1 MKTGRTP
8 VHSGKMKRPDSSPRP
23 GSPPSFF
30 IPGTPFPRMGSYAAK
45 SISSLPE
52 P

>member
-1 MKTGRTP
+1 MKTVRP
-8 VHSGKMKRPDSSPRP
+8 PMHSGKMKRPDSSPRP
-23 GSPPSFF
+23 VSPPSFF
-30 IPGTPFPRMGSYAAK
+30 IPGTPFPRMGSCAAK